1 MHASF
6 VGRYW
11 RGGVAGGLQLQLVY
25 LLKGVVSSLTVM
37 SLPMPES
44 ISKHTAFLNKYA
56 LSFFHRLLFGKFL
69 FFHCFLG
76 IFHHDL
82 FVLGG

>member
-1 MHASF
+1 M
-6 VGRYW
+6 
-11 RGGVAGGLQLQLVY
+11 
-25 LLKGVVSSLTVM
+25 LLS
-37 SLPMPES
+37 MPES

-69 FFHCFLG
+69 FFQCFLG